1 MEFAF
6 SSSIDIDPGKTLF
19 WQLRVVL
26 NPLQMLASCRQAAA
40 PVSIAAAS
48 DIRCVFL
55 LALTDVTELWLM
67 LANGGRC

>member
-48 DIRCVFL
+48 DIMCVSVSFDGCNRVVV
-55 LALTDVTELWLM
+55 DV
-67 LANGGRC
+67 G